1 MSQTEL
7 SYADLVA
14 GLPDNVAQEISPSDV
29 RNAFATALGGYA
41 SIVQFVGPTS
51 MLAVL
56 GSTIVNVFDTI
67 VAKSIDVNS
76 APSDASLAT
85 KALTLGE
92 HGVYFV
98 NFIASFE
105 TGGNNRTVQFQPF
118 VNGILNSLKV
128 LQRFGSSGDVQVT
141 PFFGTFPLNKDD
153 VLDMRVSVVS
163 GGATD
168 LIFTNAGFS
177 IFRVG

>member
-41 SIVQFVGPTS
+41 SLIQGISPTS

-56 GSTIVNVFDTI
+56 SARVVDVFDNI

-76 APSDASLAT
+76 AGSDASLST
-85 KALTLGE
+85 NALTVGE
-92 HGVYFV
+92 DGIYFV
-98 NFIASFE
+98 NFFASFQ
-105 TGGNNRTVQFQPF
+105 TGNNNRTVLFQPF
-118 VNGILNSLKV
+118 VNGFNTNLKI
-128 LQRFGSSGDVQVT
+128 LQRFGAVDVQT
-141 PFFGTFPLNKDD
+141 TSFFGTFPLNKDD
-153 VLDMRVSVVS
+153 EIDIRVSIFA
-163 GGATD
+163 GGSTD
-168 LIFTNAGFS
+168 LIYQSAGFS